1 MTRRS
6 RLIGGWALGLAAVL
20 LLNLTLHSDSG
31 GPGSA
36 DAAPFSSSPVASASA
51 TDAASDPAL
60 PSPVAP
66 PSATAEPISTPISAA
81 EALALADATERGRR
95 AEHLNALVVGLSV
108 DGLHDWS
115 GGSGFAADG
124 VTPLDGGDPFVIASI
139 TKTFTATLVLQL
151 VEEGQLALSDLVAD
165 RLPELDLPP
174 DVTVEQLLDH
184 TSGIPDLLAP
194 MRPDLNAT
202 PSRVFSPTEVL
213 AHLGPPSFPA
223 GTDWAYSN
231 TNYLLLGMLVERITG
246 STMEAQ
252 LQQRLLDPL
261 GLDGTGMLLTADAP
275 QLLPPAWA
283 SAFRSS
289 GAMYSTAEDLLRW
302 GDALYGSSVLSA
314 ASRARMLDFGDHGYG
329 LGAQQLDLGPGRTAY
344 GHSGLLKGFIS
355 LLVRL
360 PDEHL
365 TLVLLATSTHEF
377 DPMQLL
383 QEGGPGEP
391 SILDLALA
399 AAGRGG

>member
-1 MTRRS
+1 M
-6 RLIGGWALGLAAVL
+6 
-20 LLNLTLHSDSG
+20 LLNLALRSDSS
-31 GPGSA
+31 GPGSV
-36 DAAPFSSSPVASASA
+36 DAAPLASGAAATATQEPGFTSSP
-51 TDAASDPAL
+51 L

-66 PSATAEPISTPISAA
+66 PSATAEPVTTPISAA

-95 AEHLNALVVGLSV
+95 AEHLNALVIGISV
-108 DGLHDWS
+108 DGLHNWT

-124 VTPLDGGDPFVIASI
+124 VTPLDGNDPFVIASI

-151 VEEGQLALSDLVAD
+151 VEEGRLALDDAVAD
-165 RLPELDLPP
+165 FLPELGLPP
-174 DVTVEQLLDH
+174 DATVKQLLDH

-202 PSRVFSPTEVL
+202 PNRIFSPEEVL
-213 AHLGPPSFPA
+213 AHLGPPWFEA
-223 GTDWAYSN
+223 GSDWAYSN
-231 TNYLLLGMLVERITG
+231 TNYLLLGMIVERVTG
-246 STMEAQ
+246 STMEAE
-252 LQQRLLDPL
+252 LQQRLLGPL
-261 GLDGTGMLLTADAP
+261 GLDSSGMLLTAAAP
-275 QLLPPAWA
+275 PLLPPAWA

-289 GAMYSTAEDLLRW
+289 GAMYATAEDLLRW
-302 GDALYGSSVLSA
+302 GDALYGSSVLSV
-314 ASRARMLDFGDHGYG
+314 ASRGRMLDFGDHRYG
-329 LGAQQLDLGPGRTAY
+329 LGAQQFFPGAGGTAY
-344 GHSGLLKGFIS
+344 GHSGLLKGFTS

-383 QEGGPGEP
+383 QEGATGEP

-399 AAGRGG
+399 AAGP